1 VSSPLRHPEPHA
13 WYPTVLVFVGAGPLA
28 GGLAFLIET
37 IVLQAARGAGL
48 PPLNAL
54 PLAFR
59 VLAVAYVFGFV
70 PTALTGYFHFY
81 SRSWLRSRLGRTIA
95 TCALGAALG
104 AILPVLGGRGGVILA
119 YALAGAIAALVCTA
133 LTAKFIPGPSDGLP
147 PSRGA

>member
-1 VSSPLRHPEPHA
+1 VSPAQRPEPHA

-28 GGLAFLIET
+28 GGLAFLAET
-37 IVLQAARGAGL
+37 VALQASRGAGVPSL
-48 PPLNAL
+48 SAL
-54 PLAFR
+54 PLLFR

-70 PTALTGYFHFY
+70 PTALTGYFYFY
-81 SRSWLRSRLGRTIA
+81 SRGWIPSRLTRTVA

-119 YALAGAIAALVCTA
+119 YALAGAVAALICAT
-133 LTAKFIPGPSDGLP
+133 LTARVLPDSSDGLP